1 MRVLLDTNVLI
12 SVYFWNGR
20 ERAILW
26 DCIRGIHENVISG
39 YILEE
44 TQRVL
49 RYKFGVPDDA
59 VERYLLFLRTFSTPV
74 PLGDVRRISRDP
86 KDNPIIATAL
96 SGKVDALVT
105 GDKDLLTLR
114 DETMVF
120 CFMSYVC
127 LPVFASKFYG
137 RVSSNERI

>member
-12 SVYFWNGR
+12 SAYFWNGQ

-26 DCIRGIHENVISG
+26 DCIRGIHENVISD
-39 YILEE
+39 YILGE

-49 RYKFGVPDDA
+49 RGKFGVSNDA
-59 VERYLLFLRTFSTPV
+59 VERYLFLLRTFSTSV

-105 GDKDLLTLR
+105 GDKDLLTIR
-114 DETMVF
+114 DETRVF
-120 CFMSYVC
+120 FFMGHCFKI
-127 LPVFASKFYG
+127 LRPGEFK
-137 RVSSNERI
+137 